1 MDNLFGNTKELTS
14 KEKLIKSRKAT
25 TDLTKWAIS
34 YLNDNGFIAW
44 RQNNIPS
51 TRSEITLKADGTKET
66 KFHFKKNNITFKL
79 LDIAAVN
86 KETGVYFEI
95 ELKTGTDKLSEGQR
109 ERIES
114 LKKANAISFAFKDKE
129 TFLIQIKAFIKP
141 KPLAF

>member
-1 MDNLFGNTKELTS
+1 MSDLFGNAKELTS
-14 KEKLIKSRKAT
+14 KEKLIKSRKVT

-34 YLNDNGFIAW
+34 YLNENGFIAW

-79 LDIAAVN
+79 LDIAAIN
-86 KETGVYFEI
+86 KETGVYYEL
-95 ELKTGTDKLSEGQR
+95 ELKTGTDKLSEGQK
-109 ERIES
+109 ERIEA

-129 TFLIQIKAFIKP
+129 TFILQIKPYIKP
-141 KPLAF
+141 RPLAF